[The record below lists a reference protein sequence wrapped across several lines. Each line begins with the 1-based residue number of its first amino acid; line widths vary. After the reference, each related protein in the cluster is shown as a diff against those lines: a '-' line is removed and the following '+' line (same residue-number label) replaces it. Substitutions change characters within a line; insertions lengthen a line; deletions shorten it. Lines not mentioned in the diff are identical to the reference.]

1 MGLSHDFLIILLVII
16 TVLFVLLLISFR
28 LIITLKKRKPENEL
42 KYEEMHNEVEMPNQG
57 EENEQDQ

>member
-16 TVLFVLLLISFR
+16 TVLFVLLF
-28 LIITLKKRKPENEL
+28 ITLKKRKPENEL